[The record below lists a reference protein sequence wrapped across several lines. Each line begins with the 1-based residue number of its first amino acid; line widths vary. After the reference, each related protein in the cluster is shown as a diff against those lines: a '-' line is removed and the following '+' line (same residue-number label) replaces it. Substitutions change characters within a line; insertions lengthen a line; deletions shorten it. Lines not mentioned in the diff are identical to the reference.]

1 MQFKVK
7 LINVRSVNISA
18 VSFIH
23 VDFHVNDIN
32 LKLPKNKTATQ
43 TKLPNLGHRE
53 EMSLLLINVEYLFT
67 FYSYVVVSGRPDS
80 LHEGGVSCPLMPRP
94 PQPHPSWTVLSQ
106 MSR

>member
-23 VDFHVNDIN
+23 VDFHVNNIN
-32 LKLPKNKTATQ
+32 KLPKNKPATQ